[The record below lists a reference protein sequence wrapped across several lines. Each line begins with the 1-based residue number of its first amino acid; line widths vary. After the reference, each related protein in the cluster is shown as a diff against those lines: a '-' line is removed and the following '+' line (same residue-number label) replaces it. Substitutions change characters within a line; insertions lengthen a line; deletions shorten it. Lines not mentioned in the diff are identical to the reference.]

1 MVAGTGYS
9 GFDSESGPATASRI
23 NGPAGMFLDSA
34 GVLYFADS
42 GNGRIR
48 KVANGTLT
56 THLGGTSDSTANP
69 ALLYLPTAVLVDP
82 AGVVYVADTGNH
94 RIRKLNPNLTIT
106 TVAGN
111 GHDLAFDLNGSILEA
126 GGTILQRLTPGNTLV
141 TIIGNVLFSFHGD
154 GGPATNAALNIPV
167 GVASDG
173 ASALWVSDF
182 GNGRVRRISPDGII
196 STVAG
201 GLITD
206 TLQRPS
212 GLALDSNGT
221 LYVTDPAIDEI
232 MQMPLNGRLT
242 NIAGTGSPGSSG
254 DGGPARF
261 AMLSS
266 PSGIAIDGVGQ
277 VIIADTGNNR
287 LRRIK
292 TDGTMAPFAG
302 NAQLL
307 TPTGLC
313 SGLNGDIFVADTGNH
328 MVRRIAVDGTVSAL
342 AGNGVQ
348 GYSGDTGSA
357 NAASLDAPRGCAVD
371 PQGNVFIAD
380 TGNHVIR
387 LVTLDGKIWT
397 IAGTGT
403 PGFSGDGGL
412 ALQAAL
418 HSPCSVALD
427 TNGTVYV
434 ADKDNNRIRRLKP
447 VGLSFGEITQTIG
460 YANGASQQSGPVAPG
475 SLISIFGSGL
485 GPLMAIPGTL
495 QSPGV
500 LANQLGD
507 TQVLFDGIPGA
518 LLLVQD
524 SQINAVVPFEVA
536 GRMASKVEVRRSGLA
551 IGSTTVPIAAVAPG
565 LFTLDAGT
573 GLAFAFNADGSANS
587 SNNPAAQGTAVT
599 LYGTGGGQTFPA
611 GTDGRVPDA
620 SPYPLVLPVSATI
633 AGQPANVAWAGE
645 TPGQAG
651 VNTFQLTVP
660 STAPTGPQPVV
671 LMIGGMSSQ
680 PGALIYVQ

>member
-1 MVAGTGYS
+1 
-9 GFDSESGPATASRI
+9 
-23 NGPAGMFLDSA
+23 
-34 GVLYFADS
+34 
-42 GNGRIR
+42 
-48 KVANGTLT
+48 
-56 THLGGTSDSTANP
+56 
-69 ALLYLPTAVLVDP
+69 VLVDP
-82 AGVVYVADTGNH
+82 TGVVYVADTGNH

-154 GGPATNAALNIPV
+154 GGPATNAALYIPV
-167 GVASDG
+167 GVVTNG
-173 ASALWVSDF
+173 AGAIWVSDF

-196 STVAG
+196 ATVAG

-212 GLALDSNGT
+212 GLALDSKGT
-221 LYVTDPAIDEI
+221 LYFTDPAIDEI
-232 MQMPLNGRLT
+232 LQMPLNGRLT
-242 NIAGTGSPGSSG
+242 TIAGTGLPGSSG

-266 PSGIAIDGVGQ
+266 PIGVAVDGLGQ
-277 VIIADTGNNR
+277 VTVADTGNNR

-302 NAQLL
+302 SAQLL
-307 TPTGLC
+307 APTGLC
-313 SGLNGDIFVADTGNH
+313 TGLSGDIFVADTGNH
-328 MVRRIAVDGTVSAL
+328 MVRRIAVDGSVGTL

-348 GYSGDTGSA
+348 GYSGDTGPA
-357 NAASLDAPRGCAVD
+357 NAASLNAPRGCAVD

-380 TGNHVIR
+380 TGNHAIR

-397 IAGTGT
+397 IAGTGM
-403 PGFSGDGGL
+403 PGFSGDAGP

-418 HSPCSVALD
+418 HSPYSVALD
-427 TNGTVYV
+427 TDGTVYI

-447 VGLSFGEITQTIG
+447 VGPAFGEITQTIG

-485 GPLMAIPGTL
+485 GPLTAIPGTL
-495 QSPGV
+495 QSSGV

-507 TQVLFDGIPGA
+507 TQVLFDGIPAA

-524 SQINAVVPFEVA
+524 SQINALVPFGVA
-536 GRMASKVEVRRSGLA
+536 GRAASKVEVRRLGSA
-551 IGSTTVPIAAVAPG
+551 IGSTSVPISPAAPG
-565 LFTLDAGT
+565 LFTLDGGA
-573 GLAFAFNADGSANS
+573 GLAFALNADGSANS
-587 SNNPAAQGTAVT
+587 SNNPAARGTVVT
-599 LYGTGGGQTFPA
+599 LYGTGGGQTFPT
-611 GTDGRVPDA
+611 GTDGRVPDGN
-620 SPYPLVLPVSATI
+620 PYPLVLPVSATI
-633 AGQPANVAWAGE
+633 ASQPANVAWAGE
-645 TPGQAG
+645 TPGQPG
-651 VNTFQLTVP
+651 INTFQLTVP
-660 STAPTGPQPVV
+660 STTPTGPQPVV

-680 PGALIYVQ
+680 PGALIYIVTEPRASASGN

>member
-1 MVAGTGYS
+1 M
-9 GFDSESGPATASRI
+9 
-23 NGPAGMFLDSA
+23 
-34 GVLYFADS
+34 
-42 GNGRIR
+42 
-48 KVANGTLT
+48 
-56 THLGGTSDSTANP
+56 
-69 ALLYLPTAVLVDP
+69 
-82 AGVVYVADTGNH
+82 
-94 RIRKLNPNLTIT
+94 
-106 TVAGN
+106 
-111 GHDLAFDLNGSILEA
+111 
-126 GGTILQRLTPGNTLV
+126 
-141 TIIGNVLFSFHGD
+141 
-154 GGPATNAALNIPV
+154 
-167 GVASDG
+167 
-173 ASALWVSDF
+173 
-182 GNGRVRRISPDGII
+182 
-196 STVAG
+196 
-201 GLITD
+201 
-206 TLQRPS
+206 
-212 GLALDSNGT
+212 
-221 LYVTDPAIDEI
+221 
-232 MQMPLNGRLT
+232 
-242 NIAGTGSPGSSG
+242 
-254 DGGPARF
+254 
-261 AMLSS
+261 
-266 PSGIAIDGVGQ
+266 
-277 VIIADTGNNR
+277 
-287 LRRIK
+287 
-292 TDGTMAPFAG
+292 
-302 NAQLL
+302 
-307 TPTGLC
+307 
-313 SGLNGDIFVADTGNH
+313 
-328 MVRRIAVDGTVSAL
+328 
-342 AGNGVQ
+342 
-348 GYSGDTGSA
+348 
-357 NAASLDAPRGCAVD
+357 D

-397 IAGTGT
+397 IAGNGT
-403 PGFSGDGGL
+403 PGFSGDAGP

-418 HSPCSVALD
+418 HSPYSVALD
-427 TNGTVYV
+427 MDGTVYI

-447 VGLSFGEITQTIG
+447 VGPAFGEITQTIG